1 MVSSTADVPSLSED
15 KRVFATDPYGAHSF
29 HLVHTLSATSKS
41 EGCEWWIRCS
51 CAVILYSKMEWIYEM
66 ITCCFPSPVIPF
78 GERSNYMQ
86 TYLHSE
92 YSKWHDWIV
101 FWRCHLSFFYLLH
114 FLSFVSSS
122 TLRVICIVWSVK
134 YRMSVSVEEE
144 LQFSV
149 ESPVENV
156 RKEVL
161 ETKHTHP
168 CRSSATCLWSSWQ
181 IRRHSCRNSTTTDIF
196 QYLT

>member
-1 MVSSTADVPSLSED
+1 M
-15 KRVFATDPYGAHSF
+15 
-29 HLVHTLSATSKS
+29 
-41 EGCEWWIRCS
+41 
-51 CAVILYSKMEWIYEM
+51 
-66 ITCCFPSPVIPF
+66 
-78 GERSNYMQ
+78 
-86 TYLHSE
+86 
-92 YSKWHDWIV
+92 

-168 CRSSATCLWSSWQ
+168 CRSSATCLWSSWRYAD
-181 IRRHSCRNSTTTDIF
+181 IRCAKLDNDGYLPIS
-196 QYLT
+196 YLTSQKSIKDSKLDNNTIIGIIRSIDSLSLSPDNTGRSDLPSCCSKNTHSP